1 MIDLQGFGLQL
12 LMGATMTVEIAL
24 GACVLGL
31 ILGLGCAAMRLS
43 GIAPLVAVAKT
54 YTTIIRGIPELLVV
68 LLVYFGSARVLTGIA
83 ESLGYDEYVEL
94 SPFVAGVI
102 ALGLTFG
109 AYASEV
115 FRGAFL
121 AVPQGQI
128 EAARALGMS
137 PAHAFRRILLPQVWR
152 IALPGLGNLFLVLLK
167 DTSLV
172 SVAGMEE
179 LMRKTSIAVSF
190 TKEPFTFYAVAT
202 VMYLGMTVICTLALH
217 IMERRANLGYRPL
230 TTV

>member
-1 MIDLQGFGLQL
+1 MIDLHGFGSQL
-12 LMGATMTVEIAL
+12 AIGAAMTVEIAL
-24 GACVLGL
+24 GACALGLVLGL
-31 ILGLGCAAMRLS
+31 GTAAMRLS
-43 GIAPLVAVAKT
+43 GLRVLVGVAKT
-54 YTTIIRGIPELLVV
+54 YTTVIRGIPELLVV
-68 LLVYFGSARVLTGIA
+68 LLVYFGSARILTGIS

-109 AYASEV
+109 AYAAEV

-121 AVPQGQI
+121 AVPLGQI

-137 PAHAFRRILLPQVWR
+137 KRHAFRRILLPQVWR

-190 TKEPFTFYAVAT
+190 TKEPFTFFAVAT

-217 IMERRANLGYRPL
+217 VMERRANLGYRPL
-230 TTV
+230 STV